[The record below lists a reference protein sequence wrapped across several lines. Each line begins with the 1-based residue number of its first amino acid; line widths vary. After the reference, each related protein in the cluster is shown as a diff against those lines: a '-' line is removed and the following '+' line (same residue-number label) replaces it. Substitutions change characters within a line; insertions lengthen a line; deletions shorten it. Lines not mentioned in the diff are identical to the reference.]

1 MNKFTLKERLIIIV
15 ASGFIITITWLLL
28 CLIFPT
34 LLTVEII
41 VGALAGMITYNAID
55 SLIAYLRFKN
65 K

>member
-28 CLIFPT
+28 CLIFP
-34 LLTVEII
+34 
-41 VGALAGMITYNAID
+41 GMITYNLID